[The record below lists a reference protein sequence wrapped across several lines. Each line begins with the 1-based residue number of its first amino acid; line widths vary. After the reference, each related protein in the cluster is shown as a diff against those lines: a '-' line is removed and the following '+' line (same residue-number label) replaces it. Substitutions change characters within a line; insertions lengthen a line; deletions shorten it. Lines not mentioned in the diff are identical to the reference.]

1 MKIPVIPIGNSKGI
15 RIPKAILDQVQIT
28 EQVDL
33 EVEENRI
40 LLTPVKEHPR
50 GGWEEAFR
58 RMHEAGE
65 DHQIIEEERTEPAAA
80 EFEWEW

>member
-33 EVEENRI
+33 EVEDNRI
-40 LLTPVKEHPR
+40 LLTPVRENPR
-50 GGWEEAFR
+50 GGWEEAFQ
-58 RMHEAGE
+58 RMHETGE
-65 DHQIIEEERTEPAAA
+65 DQPILKEAHLKPTTA

>member
-1 MKIPVIPIGNSKGI
+1 MRIPVVPIGNSKGI
-15 RIPKAILDQVQIT
+15 RIPKAILDQMNIT

-40 LLTPVKEHPR
+40 LLSPVKENPR
-50 GGWEEAFR
+50 AGWEDAFR
-58 RMHEAGE
+58 RMHEAKE
-65 DHQIIEEERTEPAAA
+65 DRLMLEEVAEPEDA